1 MMSLP
6 NVLSFIRGL
15 CGPLIVVAVFFDA
28 WAAGFVLFV
37 YAVVS
42 DLLDGPI
49 ARRYSLVSQFGGRLD
64 HTADAVFT
72 FCGMAVLAWEAFLPW
87 ALPLVQLVAFVE
99 YAYVGGNLRTSLRMS
114 QLGRT
119 NGILYFVI
127 IGIPF
132 TQQTFEIAWVNP
144 QVLAIFAWI
153 LFASTVLSI
162 FLRSY
167 MRLQK

>member
-6 NVLSFIRGL
+6 NALSFIRGL

-28 WAAGFVLFV
+28 WTAGFALFV
-37 YAVVS
+37 YAVAS

-72 FCGMAVLAWEAFLPW
+72 FSGMAVLAWQGFLPW

-99 YAYVGGNLRTSLRMS
+99 YAYLGGNLCTSLRMS
-114 QLGRT
+114 ALGRT

-127 IGIPF
+127 IGVPI
-132 TQQTFEIAWVNP
+132 TQRAYEIAWVNP
-144 QVLAIFAWI
+144 HTLVIFAWI

-162 FLRSY
+162 VLRSY
-167 MRLQK
+167 MRLHK